1 MTNSPENSES
11 TSVKDLDN
19 PMFLA
24 WLKGRVRGG
33 KIEPDDQD
41 YDIPITRPVTKK
53 EASKLYRLAQTNKM
67 MRMYGDWKAGQVDLL
82 RQTSVGGDSGEFVQ
96 LG

>member
-1 MTNSPENSES
+1 MTDLPGNPEP

-24 WLKGRVRGG
+24 WLKGQLQGG

-41 YDIPITRPVTKK
+41 YDVPITRPVTKK
-53 EASKLYRLAQTNKM
+53 EAGRIYRLAQSKKLM
-67 MRMYGDWKAGQVDLL
+67 QMYGEWKASQN
-82 RQTSVGGDSGEFVQ
+82 
-96 LG
+96 

>member
-1 MTNSPENSES
+1 MTDLPGNPGP

-24 WLKGRVRGG
+24 WLKGHLHGG

-41 YDIPITRPVTKK
+41 YDFPITRPVTHKG
-53 EASKLYRLAQTNKM
+53 AGRIYRLAQSKKL
-67 MRMYGDWKAGQVDLL
+67 MRMYGDWKAGQ
-82 RQTSVGGDSGEFVQ
+82 S
-96 LG
+96 